1 MHFIDSSDYRGSSRA
16 AIRAVVPAALLA
28 AAAAVAA
35 GVFWRGAAGLGA
47 ACGLGAAWAISSLGV
62 AALFAARK
70 VSSRAL
76 WWTFWAGMGSRL
88 AALAGLAAWCAGSRT
103 ACAPALLGG
112 YALGVACLLPLE
124 LKAVP
129 LR

>member
-1 MHFIDSSDYRGSSRA
+1 M
-16 AIRAVVPAALLA
+16 
-28 AAAAVAA
+28 
-35 GVFWRGAAGLGA
+35 VFWRGAAGRGA
-47 ACGLGAAWAISSLGV
+47 AFGLGAAWAISSLGV
-62 AALFAARK
+62 AALLAARK
-70 VSSRAL
+70 ASPQAL